1 MSYESYIFQKVEPR
15 THMLRGKIEAL
26 SVSNEEVEIYVIDED
41 NVSQDIRVD
50 FETLRGELLKKI
62 KDAAIFNAEELE
74 KIYVQIIPFQIEA
87 TLNGSDVQ
95 IFALI

>member
-1 MSYESYIFQKVEPR
+1 MIRGKVEA
-15 THMLRGKIEAL
+15 I

-50 FETLRGELLKKI
+50 VETLRGELLKKNE
-62 KDAAIFNAEELE
+62 DAAIFIAEELE
-74 KIYVQIIPFQIEA
+74 NVCVQIRPLQIEA

-95 IFALI
+95 SFALI